1 MLSAVYYDGRSAL
14 RHPVRL
20 HVGDDCLHL
29 DGDSVRRSVPLG
41 SVDFGEAMG
50 KGPRCIELPDGAR
63 CEVAD
68 HDGMRRLLAAAG
80 VTESLV
86 VRLQTRWRWAAAAL
100 AIVVGSAG
108 AAYFWGLPALA
119 RTLAPHVPA
128 PAVKLI
134 SDGVLAQ
141 LDGQLFAASALPPAR
156 QDEIRRLA
164 TAHLREAG
172 QPDWRIHFRSAP
184 KIGANALAL
193 PGGDIV
199 ILDKLVTLM
208 NDDRQ
213 LLAVVAHEVGHLAH
227 RHSLQQLIQGATL
240 SLVLAAW
247 FGDVSSAA
255 VALGGQLLQAGYS
268 REAERE
274 ADAYATRLL
283 LRCCGSSAGLVE
295 ALEKLARSEGDA
307 GGALSLL
314 GSHPETAARIAAI
327 RALAAQGN

>member
-1 MLSAVYYDGRSAL
+1 MLAAAFYDGRSAL

-20 HVGDDCLHL
+20 HVSEGCLHVA
-29 DGDSVRRSVPLG
+29 GDTVRLSVPLR
-41 SVDFGEAMG
+41 SVDFGEALG

-80 VTESLV
+80 ATEGIV
-86 VRLQTRWRWAAAAL
+86 VRLQKRWRWAAASL

-108 AAYFWGLPALA
+108 AGYFWGLPALA
-119 RTLAPHVPA
+119 RAAAPHVPA
-128 PAVKLI
+128 QAVKLI

-141 LDGQLFAASALPPAR
+141 LDGQLFAASGIPPAR

-164 TAHLREAG
+164 AARLNEAG
-172 QPDWRIHFRSAP
+172 LPAWRIHFRSAP

-208 NDDRQ
+208 GDDRL
-213 LLAVVAHEVGHLAH
+213 LLAVVAHEIGHLAH
-227 RHSLQQLIQGATL
+227 RHSMQQLIEGATL

-255 VALGGQLLQAGYS
+255 AALGGQLLQAGYS
-268 REAERE
+268 RAAERE
-274 ADAYATRLL
+274 ADVYAARLL
-283 LRCCGSSAGLVE
+283 GRCCASAETLVE
-295 ALEKLARSEGDA
+295 ALTKLARSEGDTDGPLA
-307 GGALSLL
+307 LL
-314 GSHPETAARIAAI
+314 GSHPDTAARIAAI